1 MATNDANVF
10 DRVSLQFT
18 VKLLRIQHPTLA
30 LRVQNIIAPAIVKE
44 SETAA
49 APQPSDLFSLAL
61 DTNTLKRV
69 VETLAAAGQ
78 ELAEQ
83 VLLQTEADDPGHLLA
98 MKEIIGKWLLYAR
111 QHQSS
116 IRRVARPPG

>member
-1 MATNDANVF
+1 MEPNDANVF

-18 VKLLRIQHPTLA
+18 VKLLRSQHPALA
-30 LRVQNIIAPAIVKE
+30 LRVQNTIAPAIVKE
-44 SETAA
+44 SGNAE

-69 VETLAAAGQ
+69 VETLAAVGQ

-83 VLLQTEADDPGHLLA
+83 VLLQTEAGDPGHLLA

-116 IRRVARPPG
+116 IRRVACPPG